1 MGLRDSQ
8 ASVHRKEPLQPRAS
22 SPSSRNAS
30 GTTKPTRTASKSS
43 RKLSGLSSLR
53 GSPKLRSSTATS
65 TTTPAARAQIPRT
78 PNIQD
83 PQSKYP
89 GPQFQGPP
97 RKLTAPSD
105 PPTGHFHPCRL
116 LGRVRHPLGHFQIWN
131 LRPPM
136 DQDPSAKH
144 QAIRSRCP
152 ITCGLCGNDKTVEL
166 EDMQF
171 ED

>member
-1 MGLRDSQ
+1 MCVCRLTKARE
-8 ASVHRKEPLQPRAS
+8 KKPIPPR
-22 SPSSRNAS
+22 
-30 GTTKPTRTASKSS
+30 G
-43 RKLSGLSSLR
+43 
-53 GSPKLRSSTATS
+53 
-65 TTTPAARAQIPRT
+65 

-136 DQDPSAKH
+136 DQDPSRARHPPGHFPIWKPPTTHGPGSVRAGAQISRTLDQEPFNRQLGWQHPRWKAKSSPEYSGTPPH
-144 QAIRSRCP
+144 FSCLP
-152 ITCGLCGNDKTVEL
+152 P
-166 EDMQF
+166 
-171 ED
+171 